1 MAPQPPGMSD
11 AEREILRETEPAALA
26 TLDEDALLDLHARA
40 RRARNKHVGQYRRAA
55 GARVGDARARGAA
68 YSRGQRSRDKAEVFE
83 VALARVSTALA
94 KAARA
99 SAAELR
105 AARLAAAR
113 SDGTGPA
120 RAVRAADG
128 PAPTSSSSARA
139 AAKSPAR
146 KKREASSLA
155 EGARRQ
161 ARRDARR

>member
-1 MAPQPPGMSD
+1 MSD
-11 AEREILRETEPAALA
+11 AELEILRETEPAALA
-26 TLDEDALLDLHARA
+26 ALDEDGLLDLHTRV

-55 GARVGDARARGAA
+55 GARVGEARGRGAA

-94 KAARA
+94 KAARQ

-113 SDGTGPA
+113 SDGSGPA
-120 RAVRAADG
+120 RAERAADS
-128 PAPTSSSSARA
+128 PRPPTTKRA
-139 AAKSPAR
+139 APKSPAR
-146 KKREASSLA
+146 KKQEASSLA